1 MLGTDPNDLLHS
13 PIWLTTHHQDYHVI
27 LIHKPATE
35 TPSSTVY
42 DFDTALGPFGIPF
55 ESYVSKTLYGDESLW
70 SEPDPEIDKE
80 AVLSFVG
87 EHPRL
92 FRLVAAEEYIK
103 LFASSRKHMMKKP
116 SNRRDES
123 LDVVKTDG
131 WEAEWLAKP
140 PDYPPVRTKGR

>member
-1 MLGTDPNDLLHS
+1 MAL
-13 PIWLTTHHQDYHVI
+13 WLTTHHQDYHVI

-35 TPSSTVY
+35 APSSTVY
-42 DFDTALGPFGIPF
+42 DFDTALDPFGTPF

-70 SEPDPEIDKE
+70 SEPDPDKE
-80 AVLSFVG
+80 AVLSFVD

-92 FRLVAAEEYIK
+92 FRLVAAEEYIR

-116 SNRRDES
+116 SDRRNES
-123 LDVVKTDG
+123 LEVVEADG